1 MRIGYSGYTFIVFIA
16 FISCIIC
23 SCSNKTMSFLAKQH
37 SQVKDNVQAMLAS
50 IAKDV
55 SDKGPIAWLDH
66 FENSTDFFMASNG
79 ELVFPNIDTA
89 KTFINNVL
97 VKSMSKIKLQWKDIR
112 IDPLTSTLAGV
123 SAYYH
128 EDASDSSGKTTPYD
142 GYFTGTAIQTAEGWK
157 LHNAHWSIAT
167 NKKENASGDPVVHF
181 EIGCKDLAKTTAF
194 YTSVFGWSPTGA
206 EMASYINTNSTEGI
220 QGHIT
225 SLGHE
230 PDHYVTIYI
239 QVENIKDCLQKI
251 DKAGGKKLVGPIKL
265 PTGQSFAWFRDLDGN
280 VVGLLTKPIK

>member
-1 MRIGYSGYTFIVFIA
+1 MQSSVNKFIVFI
-16 FISCIIC
+16 SCISFILC
-23 SCSNKTMSFLAKQH
+23 SCSNKTISFSSKQH
-37 SQVKDNVQAMLAS
+37 SIVKDNVQTMLAS

-66 FENSTDFFMASNG
+66 FENSADFFMASNG

-89 KTFINNVL
+89 KTFINTVL
-97 VKSMSKIKLQWKDIR
+97 VKNMIRIKLQWKDPH
-112 IDPLTSTLAGV
+112 IDPLSSTLASV

-128 EDASDSSGKTTPYD
+128 EDATDSTGKNTPYD
-142 GYFTGTAIQTAEGWK
+142 GYFTGIAVQTAQGWT

-167 NKKENASGDPVVHF
+167 AKKDNGIGNPVVHF

-194 YTSVFGWSPTGA
+194 YTTVFGWLPTGA
-206 EMASYINTNSTEGI
+206 ELTSNINTNSSEGI

-225 SLGHE
+225 ALGHE
-230 PDHYVTIYI
+230 PDHYVTVYI

-280 VVGLLTKPIK
+280 VVGLLSKPIK

>member
-1 MRIGYSGYTFIVFIA
+1 
-16 FISCIIC
+16 
-23 SCSNKTMSFLAKQH
+23 MSFSSKQH
-37 SQVKDNVQAMLAS
+37 ALVKDSVQAMVGS

-55 SDKGPIAWLDH
+55 SDKGPSAWLDH
-66 FENSTDFFMASNG
+66 FENASDFFMASNG

-89 KTFINNVL
+89 RNFINNVL
-97 VKSMSKIKLQWKDIR
+97 IKSMVRIKLQWNDVR
-112 IDPLTSTLAGV
+112 IDPLTSTLASV
-123 SAYYH
+123 AAYYH
-128 EDASDSSGKTTPYD
+128 EDATDSTGKITAYD
-142 GYFTGTAIQTAEGWK
+142 GYFTGIAAQTSNGWK

-167 NKKENASGDPVVHF
+167 PKKEKASGDPVVHF

-194 YTSVFGWSPTGA
+194 YSNRFGWSPTGA
-206 EMASYINTNSTEGI
+206 EMASYINTNSSEGI

-225 SLGHE
+225 ALGHE
-230 PDHYVTIYI
+230 PDHYVTVYI

-280 VVGLLTKPIK
+280 VVGLLSKPTK